1 MNLALIEQYA
11 AGAEVPAN
19 AIAGLDRAELL
30 AFPVPGTWS
39 IQQIVVHYMDSDL
52 IGADRMKRIAAE
64 EHPTLV
70 AYNETAFATR
80 LGYEHLS
87 ARDAAEIFRL
97 NRLMTAEILRRLP
110 PSAFARTGH
119 HTERGEVTLEQLL
132 EGYVEHIDHHLKF
145 IRDKRKLLGKPLQTN

>member
-1 MNLALIEQYA
+1 MNRELIEQYA
-11 AGAEVPAN
+11 AGADVPAKS
-19 AIAGLDRAELL
+19 IVGLDQADLL

-39 IQQIVVHYMDSDL
+39 IQQIILHLMDSDL

-64 EHPTLV
+64 ERPTLV
-70 AYNETAFATR
+70 GYNETAFGNR

-110 PSAFARTGH
+110 PAAFERTGQ
-119 HTERGEVTLEQLL
+119 HTERGEVTLEQQLAT
-132 EGYVEHIDHHLKF
+132 YVQHVDHHLKF
-145 IRDKRKLLGKPLQTN
+145 IRDKRELLGKPMG

>member
-1 MNLALIEQYA
+1 VNRELIERYA
-11 AGAEVPAN
+11 AGADIPAK
-19 AIAGLDRAELL
+19 AIVGLERADLL

-39 IQQIVVHYMDSDL
+39 IQQIILHLMDSDL

-64 EHPTLV
+64 ERPTLV
-70 AYNETAFATR
+70 GYNETAFGNR

-110 PSAFARTGH
+110 ESAFSRVGQ
-119 HTERGEVTLEQLL
+119 HTERGEVTLEQQLAT
-132 EGYVEHIDHHLKF
+132 YVQHVDHHLKF
-145 IRDKRKLLGKPLQTN
+145 IRDKRKLLGKPL

>member
-1 MNLALIEQYA
+1 MNRELIERYA
-11 AGAEVPAN
+11 AGADVPAKS
-19 AIAGLDRAELL
+19 IAGLERGDLL

-39 IQQIVVHYMDSDL
+39 IQQIILHLMDSDL
-52 IGADRMKRIAAE
+52 IGSDRMKRIAAE
-64 EHPTLV
+64 ERPTLV
-70 AYNETAFATR
+70 GYNETAFGNR

-110 PSAFARTGH
+110 PAAFERTGQ

-132 EGYVEHIDHHLKF
+132 AGYAEHVDHHLKF
-145 IRDKRKLLGKPLQTN
+145 IRDKRKLLGKPM